1 MLRVL
6 ICTVHST
13 VRSYHVT
20 YTFQS
25 ESTLSSCLNVKELLA
40 QNRRDIWSLSDCH
53 ETRTNNHLVRKRI
66 LNHVPKRTLKWSPA
80 DLKACNFIKKRIQH
94 RCFPVKLMKFL
105 ITLILKNIY
114 KGLLLII
121 KLGFWDIFVKKYD
134 FRELLSFFEKKSFVK
149 DCGT

>member
-1 MLRVL
+1 M
-6 ICTVHST
+6 
-13 VRSYHVT
+13 
-20 YTFQS
+20 QS
-25 ESTLSSCLNVKELLA
+25 GYLWFCSHFIKAISLCKNKKYKNSILCWSSQQGCFVKEDVFKTFANLTRKHLCCSLA
-40 QNRRDIWSLSDCH
+40 G
-53 ETRTNNHLVRKRI
+53 
-66 LNHVPKRTLKWSPA
+66 
-80 DLKACNFIKKRIQH
+80 LKACNFIKKRIQH

-105 ITLILKNIY
+105 ITLILKNIC